1 VTCHSVPA
9 VSRVSSTK
17 STPLK
22 CKLDPDHSAVQQ
34 PSAKRS
40 RHKKDALSLFNESI
54 AKDSD
59 DLHSVQKSQIEMQ
72 REHLAHAKRLQEM
85 KIKAEERQ
93 QELDRQERTSQMQ
106 VQNQLVLNLLS
117 RFMPPN
123 PSHHG
128 ASSSFTFTPQS
139 EGSFPDPND
148 SFGLFPF
155 SLGSLPGNDGTR

>member
-1 VTCHSVPA
+1 M
-9 VSRVSSTK
+9 SRVSSTK

-22 CKLDPDHSAVQQ
+22 RKLDPDHSAVQQ

-59 DLHSVQKSQIEMQ
+59 DLRSVQKSQIEMQ
-72 REHLAHAKRLQEM
+72 RERLTHAERLQEM

-93 QELDRQERTSQMQ
+93 RELDRQERTSQMR

-123 PSHHG
+123 PPHHG
-128 ASSSFTFTPQS
+128 ASTFNPQS

-155 SLGSLPGNDGTR
+155 SPGSLPGNDGTH